1 MRKKMLTLGLVLMM
15 ALCLA
20 GTAFAADSP
29 TAVGIDSGSVT
40 GATVTSSTATSV
52 TTTGAASGTQ
62 ISMMLTNSS
71 AKSGDTVTIYIT
83 KANGDVVA
91 VEAVI
96 NDEGYAV
103 FTLPAG
109 IEAGDSIVIST
120 VKTAD
125 SGTTSGTTTD
135 ATSTDNV
142 DTGVETNVL
151 GIGMIVAMLALA
163 SGVAVVVK
171 KNI

>member
-1 MRKKMLTLGLVLMM
+1 MRKKMLTLGLVLVM
-15 ALCLA
+15 ALCLV
-20 GTAFAADSP
+20 GTALAADSP
-29 TAVGIDSGSVT
+29 TAVGIDSGSVS

-71 AKSGDTVTIYIT
+71 AQAGDTVTIYIT

-91 VEAVI
+91 VEATI
-96 NDEGYAV
+96 NEEGYAV

-125 SGTTSGTTTD
+125 SATTTD
-135 ATSTDNV
+135 VTSTDNV
-142 DTGVETNVL
+142 NTGVETNVL
-151 GIGMIVAMLALA
+151 GLGMIVAMLALA